1 MQHSYHHKD
10 ERPEEP
16 EQAEE
21 ELVQRSQKSS
31 HRLLFYTAGAKA
43 ILPFLFAAGLLTP
56 SPPAFISSARAADQA
71 LEQSTV
77 ERASSVRPLP
87 GALDGTEVFNSNSPE
102 IVRDDGILLSTF
114 ARSAQ
119 TGAHLPHAFNGRFDV
134 FVHHINNGAIRGDR
148 RTVHVG
154 LIFGNAGHKKVHIR
168 VLQAASY
175 VSQPDAPFIEVQP
188 LQEDPAG
195 KIFSGPGD
203 RVTSDMLRG
212 KFTLAIPPVMVL
224 KPHATYAVDLPIPIN
239 ALTPPVN
246 GRSALLRLK
255 SNGPVYVASLSKL
268 GAKDCSDT
276 PPSMNEWQ
284 SVLEAGKLSCPR
296 DVPPTAPKLDG
307 PIKYGRVAGVS
318 IGARWQGTITSG
330 GETALSVSPGDS
342 LSYVVASV
350 DRGTLGTNQVQ
361 SAPLAVRYP
370 DTAYSAH
377 GNYAVHYDI
386 DVPLYNPTP
395 DKETVSFTLQTPI
408 KNTNSSTSLRFYE
421 HPPNR
426 AAFRGVVNVRC
437 KDRHAKKVSRYFHI
451 VERFGDESLPF
462 FSVIV
467 PPNGKREVALRF
479 LYPPDATPPQVLTI
493 KGIPRAP
500 D

>member
-1 MQHSYHHKD
+1 MKHSYHHKD
-10 ERPEEP
+10 ECPEEP

-21 ELVQRSQKSS
+21 ELVQRSQKGS
-31 HRLLFYTAGAKA
+31 HRLLFYTSGAKA
-43 ILPFLFAAGLLTP
+43 ILPFLFAAGFLTP
-56 SPPAFISSARAADQA
+56 SPPVFISKARAADQA

-77 ERASSVRPLP
+77 DRASSVRPLP
-87 GALDGTEVFNSNSPE
+87 GALDDTEVFNSNSPE

-154 LIFGNAGHKKVHIR
+154 LIFGNAGHKKVHIK

-224 KPHATYAVDLPIPIN
+224 RPHATYAVDLPIPIN

-255 SNGPVYVASLSKL
+255 SNGPVYVASVAKL
-268 GAKDCSDT
+268 GAKESSGGPLSVAD
-276 PPSMNEWQ
+276 WQ
-284 SVLEAGKLSCPR
+284 AVLESDKLANPR
-296 DVPPTAPKLDG
+296 DVPPTDPKFDG

-318 IGARWQGTITSG
+318 VGARWQGTITTG
-330 GETALSVSPGDS
+330 PNDKQLSVSPGDN
-342 LSYVVASV
+342 LSFVIASV
-350 DRGTLGTNQVQ
+350 EGGTLGTNQIQ
-361 SAPLAVRYP
+361 SAPLQLRYP

-377 GNYAVHYDI
+377 GNYAVQYDLAI
-386 DVPLYNPTP
+386 PLFNPTQ
-395 DKETVSFTLQTPI
+395 DKETVAFSLESPI
-408 KNTNSSTSLRFYE
+408 KNFNSPNALRFYN
-421 HPPNR
+421 HPPSR
-426 AAFRGVVNVRC
+426 IFFRGVLNVRC
-437 KDRHAKKVSRYFHI
+437 KNKHGKKISKYFHI
-451 VERFGDESLPF
+451 VLKKGEEGMPF

-467 PPNGKREVALRF
+467 PPGKTRDVEVHF

-493 KGIPRAP
+493 KSKA
-500 D
+500 